1 MYNTCKNIGSYEEF
15 KDIIEKISQRIAIY
29 PLLECCLWL
38 GISKVDRNVVL
49 SGLVDYIKEQYGIE
63 DIMQVEYLMNR
74 VIHSKRLKIKLNLL
88 AKYLEKLSL
97 SYPNGDNLENVRRV
111 LKKYSK

>member
-1 MYNTCKNIGSYEEF
+1 MLFMAGN
-15 KDIIEKISQRIAIY
+15 
-29 PLLECCLWL
+29 P
-38 GISKVDRNVVL
+38 KVDRNVVL

>member
-1 MYNTCKNIGSYEEF
+1 
-15 KDIIEKISQRIAIY
+15 
-29 PLLECCLWL
+29 
-38 GISKVDRNVVL
+38 
-49 SGLVDYIKEQYGIE
+49 
-63 DIMQVEYLMNR
+63 MQVEYLMNR